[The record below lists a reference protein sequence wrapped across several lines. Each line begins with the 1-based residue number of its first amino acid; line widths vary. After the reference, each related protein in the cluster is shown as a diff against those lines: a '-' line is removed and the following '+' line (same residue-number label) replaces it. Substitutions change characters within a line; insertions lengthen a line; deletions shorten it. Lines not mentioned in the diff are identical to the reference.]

1 MKLPALLFAL
11 VTGALLALHA
21 VAGWSATYAVAYGA
35 VVLMAAMI
43 AATFLWLWVKRATPL
58 ALGMAFSWAGT
69 ASVLGWWWI
78 WRATGQPDAMSQNAA
93 LFAFVALYLVGAT
106 LHFHVIER
114 SMDLRPGSF
123 AVPVIGAIA
132 LSALAAL
139 VM

>member
-43 AATFLWLWVKRATPL
+43 AATFLWLWAARTTPL

-69 ASVLGWWWI
+69 ASVLGWWWLF
-78 WRATGQPDAMSQNAA
+78 RAAGRPAAMEEHGA
-93 LFAFVALYLVGAT
+93 LFACVALTLVGAG

-114 SMDLRPGSF
+114 SMGLRRGTFLLPVAG
-123 AVPVIGAIA
+123 AVGV
-132 LSALAAL
+132 SALLVAL
-139 VM
+139 T